1 MTGKVPNPVPDAA
14 YAVMIQ
20 LAENSRF
27 DRNIPHRGV
36 IDAMLRQPHDA
47 TARPWQVP
55 RLGAGPLTI
64 RAADYDLGPAG
75 VARADPVD
83 GSYHVSIGGER
94 ALRYNGSTYRNHG
107 LDIARDADSRPPR
120 PPSAPAHSIQP

>member
-1 MTGKVPNPVPDAA
+1 
-14 YAVMIQ
+14 MIQ

-47 TARPWQVP
+47 TARPWQVH

-75 VARADPVD
+75 VAYADTVD
-83 GSYHVSIGGER
+83 ASYHVATGGER
-94 ALRYNGSTYRNHG
+94 ALWNHGSTYLNDG
-107 LDIARDADSRPPR
+107 LDLARDADGRPPR
-120 PPSAPAHSIQP
+120 HDLSPAEWRASTTPAPAAGRGP

>member
-1 MTGKVPNPVPDAA
+1 MTGKGPKPGPDAA
-14 YAVMIQ
+14 YAAMIQ

-47 TARPWQVP
+47 TARPWQVH

-75 VARADPVD
+75 VAYADTVD
-83 GSYHVSIGGER
+83 ASYRSEEHTSELQSLMRISYAVFCLKKKKRI
-94 ALRYNGSTYRNHG
+94 
-107 LDIARDADSRPPR
+107 
-120 PPSAPAHSIQP
+120 

>member
-1 MTGKVPNPVPDAA
+1 MTGKGPKPGPDAA
-14 YAVMIQ
+14 YAAMIQ

-47 TARPWQVP
+47 TARPWQVH

-75 VARADPVD
+75 VAYADTVD
-83 GSYHVSIGGER
+83 ASYHVATGGER
-94 ALRYNGSTYRNHG
+94 ALWNNGNRKSTRLNYSH
-107 LDIARDADSRPPR
+107 
-120 PPSAPAHSIQP
+120 